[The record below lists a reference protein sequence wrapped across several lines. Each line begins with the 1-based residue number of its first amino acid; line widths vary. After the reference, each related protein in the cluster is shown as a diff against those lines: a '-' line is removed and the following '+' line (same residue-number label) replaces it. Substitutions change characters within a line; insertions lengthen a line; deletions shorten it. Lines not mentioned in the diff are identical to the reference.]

1 VLFAK
6 KVLLLTLKT
15 KKVTCFIIIQ
25 GMRYLQNLV
34 LAVMLLHGI
43 MFNVSAARKKQNQSK
58 PNIVLFLVDD
68 MGWQDT
74 SVPFWEKETHF
85 NKRYQTPNMERL
97 ANQGMKFTQAYA
109 CAVCSPTRVS
119 LMTGMNAARHR
130 VTNWTLHKDKMMVN
144 PPKGLKMPRWNMNGI
159 GVVKSLNNAVYTP
172 QPLPKVLQE
181 NGYTT
186 IHCGKAHFGAVDTE
200 AADPKNIGFTVNIAG
215 HASGGPASY
224 YGTENFAKK
233 KPSIWDVPG
242 LEEYHGQDI
251 FLTEALTQKAL
262 KAVDRSVKE
271 EKPFFLYMAH
281 YAVHAP
287 IMGDKRFEQKYLDA
301 GLLPTEAKYASL
313 VEGMDKSLGDI
324 MNYIEEQGLG
334 DNTIVIF
341 MSDNGGLSAH
351 ARGGKAHTHNW
362 PLSSGKG
369 SIHEGG
375 IREPMI
381 VKWPG
386 NTAAQSVC
394 NDYLIIEDFYPS
406 ILEMA
411 GVKQLKGEC
420 QHIDGVSFVKQLK
433 GKSTS
438 KKERPLYWHYPNNW
452 GPRGPGIDTY
462 SAIRKGDWKLIYYY
476 TDSGFE
482 LFNVKDDISEKENL
496 IGKETQIAKELAGEL
511 SDYLREVKAQRP
523 TSTVTNQLVPYPD
536 ECITDMKAHQYQ

>member
-1 VLFAK
+1 M
-6 KVLLLTLKT
+6 VLLNKNLRVSGYTKVFPILLCLVFLFSVGKTFASLKE
-15 KKVTCFIIIQ
+15 K
-25 GMRYLQNLV
+25 
-34 LAVMLLHGI
+34 A
-43 MFNVSAARKKQNQSK
+43 NQK
-58 PNIVLFLVDD
+58 PNIVLFMVDD

-74 SVPFWEKETHF
+74 SVPFWKEKTHF
-85 NKRYQTPNMERL
+85 NKRYQTPGMERL
-97 ANQGMKFTQAYA
+97 ADEGMMFTQAYA

-119 LMTGMNAARHR
+119 LMTGMNAAHHR
-130 VTNWTLHKDKMMVN
+130 VTNWTLRKDKMQVR
-144 PPKGLKMPRWNMNGI
+144 PPKGLTMPKWNMNGI
-159 GVVKSLNNAVYTP
+159 GVVKSLNNAIYTP

-186 IHCGKAHFGAVDTE
+186 IHCGKAHFGAIGTKAE
-200 AADPKNIGFTVNIAG
+200 NPQNIGFTVNIAG
-215 HASGGPASY
+215 HAAGGPATY

-233 KPSIWDVPG
+233 EPSVWDIPG

-251 FLTEALTQKAL
+251 FLTEALTREAI
-262 KAVDRSVKE
+262 KAVDKSVKE
-271 EKPFFLYMAH
+271 DKPFFLYMAH

-301 GLLPTEAKYASL
+301 GLDPVEAKYASL

-324 MNYIEEQGLG
+324 MDYVDSQGLSE
-334 DNTIVIF
+334 NTIVIF

-351 ARGGKAHTHNW
+351 ARGGEKHSHNY

-386 NTAAQSVC
+386 VVKEKSLC
-394 NDYLIIEDFYPS
+394 NDYLIIEDFYPT

-411 GVKQLKGEC
+411 GLKQLDGEC
-420 QHIDGVSFVKQLK
+420 QPIDGKSFTYKLK
-433 GKSTS
+433 GK
-438 KKERPLYWHYPNNW
+438 KNKDKDRPLYWHYPNNW
-452 GPRGPGIDTY
+452 GPRGPGISTY

-476 TDSGFE
+476 TDESFE
-482 LFNVKDDISEKENL
+482 LFNITEDISEKNNL
-496 IGKETQIAKELAGEL
+496 VKEEAKKAKELAKEL

-523 TSTVTNQLVPYPD
+523 TRNETGKLVPWPD
-536 ECITDMKAHQYQ
+536 SFEDLKVHVFK

>member
-1 VLFAK
+1 MKNIKQLALI
-6 KVLLLTLKT
+6 VLLIWALK
-15 KKVTCFIIIQ
+15 
-25 GMRYLQNLV
+25 GDLW
-34 LAVMLLHGI
+34 AE
-43 MFNVSAARKKQNQSK
+43 SKKQDQTK

-85 NKRYQTPNMERL
+85 NKRYNTPSMERL
-97 ANQGMKFTQAYA
+97 ADEGMKFTQAYA

-130 VTNWTLHKDKMMVN
+130 VTNWTLRKDKMMVN
-144 PPKGLKMPRWNMNGI
+144 PPKGLKMPQWNMNGI
-159 GVVKSLNNAVYTP
+159 GVNKELNNAVYTP

-186 IHCGKAHFGAVDTE
+186 IHCGKAHFGAIGTKAE
-200 AADPKNIGFTVNIAG
+200 DPVNIGFTVNIAG
-215 HASGGPASY
+215 HAAGGPATY
-224 YGTENFAKK
+224 YGLENFAKK
-233 KPSIWDVPG
+233 KPSVWDIPG
-242 LEEYHGQDI
+242 LEEYHGKDI
-251 FLTEALTQKAL
+251 FLTEALTREAI
-262 KAVDRSVKE
+262 KAVDKSVKA

-301 GLLPTEAKYASL
+301 GLEPVEAKYASL

-324 MNYIEEQGLG
+324 MDYIDEQGLG
-334 DNTIVIF
+334 DNTIIIF

-351 ARGGKAHTHNW
+351 ARGGKPHTHNW

-386 NTAAQSVC
+386 TVKAKTAC
-394 NDYLIIEDFYPS
+394 DDYLIIEDFYPT
-406 ILEMA
+406 ILEMTD
-411 GVKQLKGEC
+411 VKPLKGEC
-420 QHIDGVSFVKQLK
+420 QYIDGISFTKQLK
-433 GKSTS
+433 GKKGS
-438 KKERPLYWHYPNNW
+438 KKPRSLFWHYPNNW
-452 GPRGPGIDTY
+452 GPHGPGIDTY

-482 LFNVKDDISEKENL
+482 LFNIENDIGEKENL
-496 IGKETQIAKELAGEL
+496 LLKEQELAKELAEEL

-523 TSTVTNQLVPYPD
+523 TSTETNKLVPYPD
-536 ECITDMKAHQYQ
+536 ESLNNPKEHQYNY